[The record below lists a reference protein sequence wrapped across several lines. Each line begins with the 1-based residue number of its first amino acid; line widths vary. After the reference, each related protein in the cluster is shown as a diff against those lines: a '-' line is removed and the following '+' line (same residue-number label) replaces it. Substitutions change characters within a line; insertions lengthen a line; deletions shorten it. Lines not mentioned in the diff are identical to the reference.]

1 MQAALLLLPDKFT
14 LDQFYA
20 EIVSLSYRG
29 DFRLL
34 FGEDRAK
41 IRKIAEGSRAE
52 LEQIYLPLLKTSNDV
67 SVQYSNVE
75 QDTRSAAMYD
85 RIVQLPVNIL
95 RNLQHQFNSR
105 SGMQNDVEEIAGWL
119 SQQVHG
125 SKHIS
130 DIIEDIVRRSAWQQT
145 VKNAFSAGATRSLAY
160 SFAKLVKMLK
170 SL

>member
-1 MQAALLLLPDKFT
+1 MSAVQAALLLLPDKFT

-85 RIVQLPVNIL
+85 RIVHLPVNIL

-105 SGMQNDVEEIAGWL
+105 SGMQNDVGL
-119 SQQVHG
+119 FL
-125 SKHIS
+125 
-130 DIIEDIVRRSAWQQT
+130 
-145 VKNAFSAGATRSLAY
+145 N
-160 SFAKLVKMLK
+160 
-170 SL
+170 